1 MSLRVRPLGVAA
13 LAAVAGVIGG
23 SLSAQNRKDY
33 SIVSEASGH
42 IALGLAIRKLD
53 KAGTFMNCPAHP
65 DDERNELLT
74 LAGYGLGLRSID
86 VQNNRGEGGQ
96 NEIGPELF
104 REIGVLRTGELL
116 SAHRIDGAEQF
127 FTRAIDYGYSWDP
140 NEVIEKWGHDAIVG
154 DYVRL
159 FRTLRPEVVVTMNI
173 QGGGGDRAHEA
184 TTILVRD
191 AYRAAGDPTRYP
203 EQIREGLRSWQPSKL
218 YFAGMGVGGGR
229 GGRGAPGGA
238 PAGRRGAAPAPAVH
252 VDRAD
257 ANVYDALLGRTYQEI
272 ATDARSN
279 HKCRR
284 GHAAAVAAGRHG
296 RRARRAGWPV
306 VTYTLV
312 DTTIPGAMEKLKAL
326 FDGID
331 LSLSGLAARFTA
343 RRLRLRWRAR

>member
-1 MSLRVRPLGVAA
+1 MKIRLRTLSLGAGLGL
-13 LAAVAGVIGG
+13 LAAVAFIATARVTVEG
-23 SLSAQNRKDY
+23 QTRKNY
-33 SIVSEASGH
+33 SIVNEEGGH

-104 REIGVLRTGELL
+104 REIGILRTGELL

-140 NEVIEKWGHDAIVG
+140 NEVINKWGRDEIIG

-184 TTILVRD
+184 TTILVRE
-191 AYRAAGDPTRYP
+191 AFRAAGDPAKYP
-203 EQIREGLRSWQPSKL
+203 DQIQAGLRPWQPAKL
-218 YFAGMGVGGGR
+218 YFAGGGPGGGR
-229 GGRGAPGGA
+229 GGRGPSTTLGA
-238 PAGRRGAAPAPAVH
+238 GGAAPTVH
-252 VDRAD
+252 TDRAD
-257 ANVYDALLGRTYQEI
+257 ANV
-272 ATDARSN
+272 
-279 HKCRR
+279 
-284 GHAAAVAAGRHG
+284 
-296 RRARRAGWPV
+296 
-306 VTYTLV
+306 
-312 DTTIPGAMEKLKAL
+312 
-326 FDGID
+326 
-331 LSLSGLAARFTA
+331 
-343 RRLRLRWRAR
+343 